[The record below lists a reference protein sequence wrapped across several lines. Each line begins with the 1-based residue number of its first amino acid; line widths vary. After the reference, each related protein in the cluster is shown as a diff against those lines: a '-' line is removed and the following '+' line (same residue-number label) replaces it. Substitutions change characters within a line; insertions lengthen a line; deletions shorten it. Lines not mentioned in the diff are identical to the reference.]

1 MIKNKRLDSS
11 YKQNRLTKDQLIQMI
26 LPKIKALA
34 TNVKATLPKS
44 VEVSDLVQE
53 GVVALINAFDRY
65 DESKGAS
72 FATFALT
79 RIKGAMYDY
88 LRSIDWLPRKTR
100 HQIKEIEKAYFELEA
115 KNGATP
121 SEEEIADYLELTLEE
136 VRISR
141 MDMNCKQLLDL
152 DNYLN
157 PDETDF
163 TETIVS
169 EELNPEQQFEK
180 DEKRERLKSYIARL
194 SEREQLV
201 ISLYYIEELNLKE
214 IALVL
219 GVTES
224 RVSQILSKA
233 LRTLKHWIEESETE
247 EGKLTF

>member
-1 MIKNKRLDSS
+1 MIKNNRLDSS
-11 YKQNRLTKDQLIQMI
+11 YSKNRLTKDQPIQMI
-26 LPKIKALA
+26 LPKIKALSS
-34 TNVKATLPKS
+34 NVKSTLPKG

-65 DESKGAS
+65 DETKGAS
-72 FATFALT
+72 FTTFALT
-79 RIKGAMYDY
+79 RVKGAMYDY

-100 HQIKEIEKAYFELEA
+100 RQIKEIEKAYFELEA

-121 SEEEIADYLELTLEE
+121 TEEEIAEYLKLPLEE
-136 VRISR
+136 VQTTR
-141 MDMNCKQLLDL
+141 MDMNCKQILDL
-152 DNYLN
+152 DNYLS

-180 DEKRERLKSYIARL
+180 DERRDRLKSFISSL
-194 SEREQLV
+194 TEREQLA

-214 IALVL
+214 IALVF

-224 RVSQILSKA
+224 RVSQIMSKA
-233 LRTLKHWIEESETE
+233 LRTLKHRIEEAEAE
-247 EGKLTF
+247 ERRQFF

>member
-1 MIKNKRLDSS
+1 VIKNKRLDSS
-11 YKQNRLTKDQLIQMI
+11 YSQNRLTKDQLIQMI

-34 TNVKATLPKS
+34 SNVKSTLPKS

-65 DESKGAS
+65 DETKGAS
-72 FATFALT
+72 FTTFALT
-79 RIKGAMYDY
+79 RVKGAMYDY

-100 HQIKEIEKAYFELEA
+100 RQIKEIEKAYFELEA

-121 SEEEIADYLELTLEE
+121 TEEEIAEYLKLPLEE
-136 VRISR
+136 VQTTR
-141 MDMNCKQLLDL
+141 MDMNCKQILDL
-152 DNYLN
+152 DNYLS

-169 EELNPEQQFEK
+169 EELKPEQQFEK
-180 DEKRERLKSYIARL
+180 DERRDRLKSFISSL
-194 SEREQLV
+194 TEREQLA

-214 IALVL
+214 IALVF

-224 RVSQILSKA
+224 RVSQIMSKA
-233 LRTLKHWIEESETE
+233 LRTLKHRIEEAEAE
-247 EGKLTF
+247 ERRQFF